1 MVQEILELVYF
12 ALHIRWVVVC
22 YLRKP
27 PEYVLLFWESLTSDS
42 FHDFCW
48 SFSFCRAWGW
58 FNRSVAVQPNNY
70 ESLFSV
76 VSSVCCWAPARP
88 LLIIISCLWGAQQE
102 TGHTPLP
109 QSNDRTD
116 RRTPGLF
123 IDPAADM
130 LAVPMKPVWLF
141 AAARCH
147 QYAVLDHAFY
157 DDKALSLLLLESDS
171 TNGRSALVLLPT
183 TALTEADS
191 SSICSKVSLGSPR
204 ETLSVDRIW

>member
-1 MVQEILELVYF
+1 MIGQ
-12 ALHIRWVVVC
+12 
-22 YLRKP
+22 
-27 PEYVLLFWESLTSDS
+27 SD
-42 FHDFCW
+42 
-48 SFSFCRAWGW
+48 G
-58 FNRSVAVQPNNY
+58 
-70 ESLFSV
+70 
-76 VSSVCCWAPARP
+76 
-88 LLIIISCLWGAQQE
+88 
-102 TGHTPLP
+102 
-109 QSNDRTD
+109 
-116 RRTPGLF
+116 RTPGLF

-141 AAARCH
+141 AVARCH